1 MQKYAKIINEE
12 TKECSV
18 GLGTNDSYYQSIK
31 MTLMDVEQ
39 AYNGQWYLVGYVPQ
53 EPIEDKQKEV
63 RAIRNNYLSKYD
75 FTQLVDAP
83 FTEQEKEK
91 YAQYRQYLRD
101 YTNQENW
108 WKQNPLTFEEWS
120 ATNAF

>member
-63 RAIRNNYLSKYD
+63 KVIRNNYLSKYD
-75 FTQLVDAP
+75 FTQLDDAP

-101 YTNQENW
+101 YTKQPNW
-108 WKQNPLTFEEWS
+108 WEKNPKTFEEWS
-120 ATNAF
+120 K